1 MLHLTWQAF
10 QTIYRLVAY
19 SWQKWLWVGA
29 NLVFAQF
36 VFIQSI
42 FAQSVIN
49 DFPDL
54 LLDEDDK
61 PVFFEPVPAGN
72 FERIDGD
79 WILCIGRYQEIEA
92 PSGPNF
98 SVNFNGVTYNHIG
111 NFNNE
116 AVQLALSSA
125 NKPAN
130 LSTAIQMWQEGYNQD
145 QQFFAFNYN
154 LSRAF
159 IIQRNFKSALYY
171 AERSAQMMPND
182 FRLDMLLAA
191 LYQRSNQDIAAQ
203 HHYKQAVRKNPF
215 SAAAL
220 VALALFYSQTDRQ
233 SLAEDL
239 LRRGIERFETNRS
252 LRLGLAELRFRQ
264 QKLNQARI
272 LLESIDVLPNDRSDF
287 ALRRLHLLARVYDL
301 VGSYRRSFQA
311 YNSLLTTTTE
321 PFFIDKNIE
330 ALKRER
336 SRVERLSKIE

>member
-1 MLHLTWQAF
+1 MAACWQNQIF
-10 QTIYRLVAY
+10 IIG
-19 SWQKWLWVGA
+19 WLW
-29 NLVFAQF
+29 LF
-36 VFIQSI
+36 VAQSI
-42 FAQSVIN
+42 FGQPA

-61 PVFFEPVPAGN
+61 PVFFEPVPFGN

-79 WILCIGRYQEIEA
+79 WILCVGKFNENSP

-98 SVNFNGVTYNHIG
+98 SVKFQNSSYNDIAK
-111 NFNNE
+111 FNND

-125 NKPAN
+125 NTKAH
-130 LSTAIQMWQEGYNQD
+130 LTTATQMWQEGYRQD
-145 QQFFAFNYN
+145 PQFFAFNYN
-154 LSRAF
+154 LSRALT
-159 IIQRNFKSALYY
+159 IQRDFKTALFY

-182 FRLDMLLAA
+182 FRLNMLLAA
-191 LYQRSNQDIAAQ
+191 LYERSNLDIAAQ
-203 HHYKQAVRKNPF
+203 NHYKQAIRKNPF

-220 VALALFYSQTDRQ
+220 VALAGFYSRTDRE

-239 LRRGIERFETNRS
+239 LRRGMERFETDRS

-264 QKLNQARI
+264 KKLNQSRI
-272 LLESIDVLPNDRSDF
+272 LLESIEVLPNDRSSF
-287 ALRRLHLLARVYDL
+287 ALRRLNLLAKVYDL

-321 PFFIDKNIE
+321 PFFIDKNID